1 MSARSRPSGGHQL
14 PRFLPASHRY
24 AQDGQLSDS
33 SCEAEVDKAMKN
45 AAVKNTN
52 NLITKREGDLV
63 ETQNDLKNTQVEL
76 DAALASLARMA
87 CTHMKSKLCHPKGRI
102 P

>member
-1 MSARSRPSGGHQL
+1 MN
-14 PRFLPASHRY
+14 
-24 AQDGQLSDS
+24 
-33 SCEAEVDKAMKN
+33 EAEVDKAMKN
-45 AAVKNTN
+45 AALKNTN

-87 CTHMKSKLCHPKGRI
+87 CTHMKSKLCHSKARI
-102 P
+102 PLTCLEISDFIHNVFLIQVPSASEFTIFG